1 MLRPR
6 LALAALATVVA
17 VAVGTTA
24 AVLTTHRPATAT
36 GGAVVTTQLPDTTVP
51 PATTPSSTGPR
62 THRPAQTAPQ
72 PPTTS
77 PRISDPAQAAR
88 QVFNAWQA
96 GDQQRALQAATPSAV
111 RTLFAFTPTPELR
124 FTGCRF
130 SRLGYDCFY
139 SSTDVGLWYLDMRV
153 EGGASAG
160 YRVVAV
166 NAQMRFGSP
175 DTAAKYLVS
184 AWLAGDRAKARHA
197 ASKAVVDT
205 LEPLGGPRLWTAL
218 HRLRLPRHQLGLG
231 LRLRLH
237 DCRPRVQLAGQGRRE
252 PRLAGRSDPVR
263 PTVISASRHPA
274 G

>member
-6 LALAALATVVA
+6 PALAALATVLA

-24 AVLTTHRPATAT
+24 AVLTTHRPTTAT
-36 GGAVVTTQLPDTTVP
+36 GGTVVTTQPPDTTVP
-51 PATTPSSTGPR
+51 PATTTSPSTGP
-62 THRPAQTAPQ
+62 TAHRPAQTAPQ

-197 ASKAVVDT
+197 ASKAVVDA
-205 LEPLGGPRLWTAL
+205 LWSRLGDRAHRPRLDGCTFRGIGRGSDCAFGYTTV
-218 HRLRLPRHQLGLG
+218 GLG
-231 LRLRLH
+231 FTL
-237 DCRPRVQLAGQGRRE
+237 QLKGGANLGWQAVAIQFAQ
-252 PRLAGRSDPVR
+252 L
-263 PTVISASRHPA
+263 
-274 G
+274 

>member
-36 GGAVVTTQLPDTTVP
+36 GEAVVTQLPDTTVP
-51 PATTPSSTGPR
+51 PATTTSSTGPT

-175 DTAAKYLVS
+175 DTAAK
-184 AWLAGDRAKARHA
+184 ARHA
-197 ASKAVVDT
+197 ASKAVVDA
-205 LEPLGGPRLWTAL
+205 LWSRLGDRAYGVRFTGCAF
-218 HRLRLPRHQLGLG
+218 RGIDRGSDCAFGYTTVGLG
-231 LRLRLH
+231 FSLQVKGGASLGWQ
-237 DCRPRVQLAGQGRRE
+237 VVAIQFAQL
-252 PRLAGRSDPVR
+252 
-263 PTVISASRHPA
+263 
-274 G
+274 

>member
-6 LALAALATVVA
+6 PALAALATVLA

-24 AVLTTHRPATAT
+24 AVLTTHRPTTAT
-36 GGAVVTTQLPDTTVP
+36 GGTVVTTQPPDTTVP
-51 PATTPSSTGPR
+51 PATTTSPSTGP
-62 THRPAQTAPQ
+62 TAHRPAQTAPQ

-197 ASKAVVDT
+197 ASKAVVDA
-205 LEPLGGPRLWTAL
+205 LWSRLGDRAYG
-218 HRLRLPRHQLGLG
+218 LRFTGCAFRGINWGSDCAFGYTTVGLG
-231 LRLRLH
+231 FSLQVKGGAGLGWQ
-237 DCRPRVQLAGQGRRE
+237 VVAIQFAQL
-252 PRLAGRSDPVR
+252 
-263 PTVISASRHPA
+263 
-274 G
+274 